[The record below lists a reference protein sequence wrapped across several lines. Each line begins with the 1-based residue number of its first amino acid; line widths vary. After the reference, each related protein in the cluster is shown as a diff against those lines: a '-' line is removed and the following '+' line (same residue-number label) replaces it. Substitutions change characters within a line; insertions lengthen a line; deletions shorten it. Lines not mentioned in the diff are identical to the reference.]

1 MSDANPSR
9 PLAPASPAHE
19 ARAAGDLV
27 DDLLHVLGGGLV
39 AAAPAAVGAP
49 LWACAAPGLVAGLI
63 RELEQMRRDGDFDF
77 GWSRARDVAG
87 WLAGALIAGLAL

>member
-1 MSDANPSR
+1 MSDASPSR
-9 PLAPASPAHE
+9 PLAPPAPARE

-27 DDLLHVLGGGLV
+27 DDLLHALGGGLV
-39 AAAPAAVGAP
+39 AAAPAASGAP
-49 LWACAAPGLVAGLI
+49 LWACAVPGVVAGAI

-87 WLAGALIAGLAL
+87 WLVGALIAGVAL